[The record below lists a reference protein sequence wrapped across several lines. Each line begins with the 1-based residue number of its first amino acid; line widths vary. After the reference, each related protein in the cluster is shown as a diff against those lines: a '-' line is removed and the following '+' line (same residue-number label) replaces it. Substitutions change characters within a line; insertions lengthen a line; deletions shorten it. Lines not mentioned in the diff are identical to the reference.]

1 MEEGLLSKK
10 RKQEAEWVWLVYSEK
25 TTKAIQK
32 KPPRMW
38 MVYSVIQSIEYSG
51 VNDPPWSQMDW
62 RGATWCSGATMWC
75 GTGG

>member
-32 KPPRMW
+32 KPPRM
-38 MVYSVIQSIEYSG
+38 
-51 VNDPPWSQMDW
+51 
-62 RGATWCSGATMWC
+62 
-75 GTGG
+75 